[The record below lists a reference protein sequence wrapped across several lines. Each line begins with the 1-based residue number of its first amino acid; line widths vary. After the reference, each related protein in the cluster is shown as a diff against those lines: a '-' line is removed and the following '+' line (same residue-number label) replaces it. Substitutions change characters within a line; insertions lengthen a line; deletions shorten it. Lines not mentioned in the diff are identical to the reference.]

1 MSGERHFDS
10 SRSFDQTESSL
21 SFFVN
26 LVTGVH
32 ARAIVEWRSRE
43 TRETIAAAREKKI
56 ETDPIARAN
65 EFCVRITTEK
75 YDWLMVKSLKR
86 L

>member
-1 MSGERHFDS
+1 MLGERHSDSSGSFDS
-10 SRSFDQTESSL
+10 TVSGL
-21 SFFVN
+21 SFLAN
-26 LVTGVH
+26 LVRGVH
-32 ARAIVEWRSRE
+32 ARARRVAKPRD
-43 TRETIAAAREKKI
+43 ARNECGSPRKKI

-65 EFCVRITTEK
+65 EFCVRLTTEK